1 MALDAH
7 LSRQLGFN
15 LNRNADISIFLKKEG
30 NEANTFIEVIKLGG
44 KLYHRNHFWYVFS
57 KNNLVSNY
65 WVVKR
70 FF

>member
-30 NEANTFIEVIKLGG
+30 NEANTFIKVI
-44 KLYHRNHFWYVFS
+44 NYVVNCIIETIFGT
-57 KNNLVSNY
+57 
-65 WVVKR
+65 
-70 FF
+70 FFPKIIW